1 MHEKRIR
8 KGMKLSILAGLL
20 ALIMAMTAFADPV
33 LDMGNTGEITVT
45 MQTEDE
51 NGTLKTISGGTMAIY
66 KVADVYGVG
75 GTESTGGGYYFRLT
89 DNFKDSGVE
98 LEGKTDD
105 DLSGKWSEYAE
116 KLADF
121 ADENSVK
128 PDETKSIGADGTAVF
143 GNLSAGLY
151 LLVQT
156 EPAEGYSSVN
166 PFLVSMPYYEDG
178 VYKTSVETYPKTGP
192 AEERHYYDID
202 EEIVADM
209 DDIWDRD
216 AWIPSESVNEYEA
229 IEIEMTTY
237 LPTISGHDVAHG
249 EITMNFHEVLDP
261 ELLIDDRL
269 EDFSVYI
276 AGQEIPDDYYD
287 VIVASGVSPAS
298 IQPFAFTV
306 VDSIDDGCTFHVVVD
321 LTALYNDGIV
331 TDDMLLGDTEIT
343 IFFYVDLETV
353 DEKNHYASTIWYQIF
368 DGYDEETREW
378 LYTSSVVEVYVY
390 TFEIDIAKTN
400 SSTDAPLAGA
410 TFAIYTDE
418 GCTIPFVRNGSAYS
432 VTSAEDGMVIFYGL
446 AAGTY
451 YVKETD
457 APNGFILSDDIFT
470 VTLGDDMDG
479 YIYNFSVVNTPS
491 SSTSSGGHHS
501 TGGGGGGG
509 GGSSSGSGG
518 TTTGGPGS
526 GDDSSDGDSGTNIWD
541 LLPLPQTGQGW
552 ALMIAICAMIVAGVG
567 LIVAYTVKRGN

>member
-1 MHEKRIR
+1 MHEKRVR
-8 KGMKLSILAGLL
+8 KGLKLSIMAGLL
-20 ALIMAMTAFADPV
+20 ALIMAMTAFADPIS
-33 LDMGNTGEITVT
+33 DMGDTGKITVN
-45 MQTEDE
+45 MKDE
-51 NGTLKTISGGTMAIY
+51 FGNALSGGTMAIY
-66 KVADVYGVG
+66 KVAEVYGIP
-75 GTESTGGGYYFRLT
+75 GTSDSEGGYYFRLT
-89 DNFKDSGVE
+89 DDFKGSGVE
-98 LEGKTDD
+98 LEGKTNE
-105 DLSGKWSEYAE
+105 DLEGKWSEYAGI
-116 KLADF
+116 LADY
-121 ADENSVK
+121 ADDKSIG
-128 PDETKSIGADGTAVF
+128 PDETKSIGTDGTAVF
-143 GNLSAGLY
+143 ENLSAGLY

-156 EPAEGYSSVN
+156 EPAESYSSVN

-178 VYKTSVETYPKTGP
+178 EYKTSVETYPKTGP

-209 DDIWDRD
+209 DDIWDRG

-287 VIVASGVSPAS
+287 VIVASGVSSAS

-306 VDSIDDGCTFHVVVD
+306 VDSIDDGCTFHVDVD

-331 TDDMLLGDTEIT
+331 TDDMLQGDTEIT

-410 TFAIYTDE
+410 TFTIYTDE
-418 GCTIPFVRNGSAYS
+418 GCTTPFLRNGSAYS
-432 VTSAEDGMVIFYGL
+432 VTSAEDGMGIFYGL

-451 YVKETD
+451 YVKEAT
-457 APNGFILSDDIFT
+457 APTGYILSNEIFT
-470 VTLGDDMDG
+470 VILSDDMDG
-479 YIYNFSVVNTPS
+479 YTYGFSVSNTPS
-491 SSTSSGGHHS
+491 SSTSSGGGGGSHHS
-501 TGGGGGGG
+501 SGGGG
-509 GGSSSGSGG
+509 GGSSSGSGSSG
-518 TTTGGPGS
+518 STVGGPGS
-526 GDDSSDGDSGTNIWD
+526 GDSESEGDGGIWNIF
-541 LLPLPQTGQGW
+541 PLPQTGQGW
-552 ALMIAICAMIVAGVG
+552 AFMIAICAMIVAGVG
-567 LIVAYTVKRGN
+567 LIIVYTVRRKN